1 MDPGDPR
8 RAVGMHRPFI
18 DPAIRFPKAKIA
30 KFLLKKKL
38 GIRGLLEV
46 IPLDPS
52 LVKGSHGRDQVPDS
66 EKPVLIGSSEKI
78 ENAQDI
84 HTAILSEFL

>member
-1 MDPGDPR
+1 
-8 RAVGMHRPFI
+8 MHRPFI

-52 LVKGSHGRDQVPDS
+52 LVIGSHGRDQVPDS
-66 EKPVLIGSSEKI
+66 EKPVLIGSARKVQKAEDVH
-78 ENAQDI
+78 A
-84 HTAILSEFL
+84 AIFREFN